1 MLALPTEFFIFPS
14 NLSPPSHTST
24 TGDYA
29 LGIIVLDFGGQYAH
43 LIAYRI
49 RRLRVFAEIRSPTT
63 DVSELAEADGLILS
77 GGPSSVYD
85 EEAPAYNPEIFAMG
99 KPMLGLCYG
108 HQLLCVRLGGLVEPG
123 GRTNLGRR
131 ICRSK
136 RRPGYSRVW
145 TRENWCG

>member
-1 MLALPTEFFIFPS
+1 M
-14 NLSPPSHTST
+14 
-24 TGDYA
+24 
-29 LGIIVLDFGGQYAH
+29 GIIVLDFGGQYAH
-43 LIAYRI
+43 LIANRI

-63 DVSELAEADGLILS
+63 DVSELADADGFILS

-123 GRTNLGRR
+123 RTHEFGAAYLQVKEAKGVLEGLDERELVWMSHRDHVVTLPPGFETLGA
-131 ICRSK
+131 
-136 RRPGYSRVW
+136 
-145 TRENWCG
+145 TE